1 MAEKTNKAK
10 IGIIVFGVLIAI
22 LGFEAFSF
30 FGGFDYIKASSFTP
44 SGEMQGIIDELDL
57 TDRGVRTFRAVR
69 PNLASRTVFNEK
81 CNSHD
86 SEIYVLGCYVTGDD
100 IIYLYNIE
108 VPELNGVRESTAAHE
123 LLHAVYNRLP
133 FWEKNDLNSKLRKV
147 YDSLDEKSDIKTSM
161 ELYSD
166 EEFYDELHSRI
177 GTEIKELPA
186 ELENHYAKIFNDQD
200 KIVDFYNKYSGTFK
214 ALEKEMETLGSKIEE
229 GKRYIDEETARLD
242 ALANELNKKIEDY
255 NKRVA
260 AGSNG
265 SAIQT
270 EGNNL
275 QKEISEL
282 EDMYKKLNEYINE
295 YNKMIDEYNSN
306 VIQTNDI
313 LDSINSNSS
322 KVEMVNN

>member
-10 IGIIVFGVLIAI
+10 IGIVVFGVLIAI

-44 SGEMQGIIDELDL
+44 SGEMQGIIDKLDL
-57 TDRGVRTFRAVR
+57 TD
-69 PNLASRTVFNEK
+69 
-81 CNSHD
+81 SHD

-100 IIYLYNIE
+100 MIYLYNIE

-133 FWEKNDLNSKLRKV
+133 FWEKNDLNSKLRKI